1 MTQSQ
6 QTTVRWLHGAPVAEP
21 PSDHSCCRR
30 CNPDVH
36 FYPLDHCDHD
46 ADPFGCG
53 RCDECDESQA
63 SEQQLPQLRAA
74 AAALMYDTGLNPDG
88 SIAVQP
94 IRNIESAVV
103 TAGLAAS
110 VLSNP
115 DIAVEIT
122 RALANCRISPA
133 GVLPPAAETAREHI
147 AGLAERAADRIERS
161 RVDPKKA
168 GDVAEILKQ
177 WLKRKKPRLARIL
190 RTEARRLRIQ
200 PPAEAAA

>member
-30 CNPDVH
+30 CKQDLH

-63 SEQQLPQLRAA
+63 SEQQLPRLRAA
-74 AAALMYDTGLNPDG
+74 AADLMYDTGLNPDG

-103 TAGLAAS
+103 TAGLAAG
-110 VLSNP
+110 VLSDP
-115 DIAVEIT
+115 DITVEIT
-122 RALANCRISPA
+122 RALADCRRSPA
-133 GVLPPAAETAREHI
+133 GVLPPTAEHAREHI
-147 AGLAERAADRIERS
+147 AGLAERAADRIARS
-161 RVDPKKA
+161 QVDPEKA
-168 GDVAEILKQ
+168 GDSTEILRR
-177 WLKRKKPRLARIL
+177 WLKREKPRLASIL

>member
-30 CNPDVH
+30 CKPDVH

-46 ADPFGCG
+46 ADPFGCE
-53 RCDECDESQA
+53 RCDECDESWP
-63 SEQQLPQLRAA
+63 SEQQLPLLRAA
-74 AAALMYDTGLNPDG
+74 AADLMYDTGLNPDG

-110 VLSNP
+110 VLSDPN
-115 DIAVEIT
+115 ITVEIT
-122 RALANCRISPA
+122 RALADCRRSPA
-133 GVLPPAAETAREHI
+133 GVLPPATKPAREHI
-147 AGLAERAADRIERS
+147 AELAERAADRIERS
-161 RVDPKKA
+161 QADPEKA
-168 GDVAEILKQ
+168 GDSTEILKQ
-177 WLKRKKPRLARIL
+177 WLEREKPRLIRIL
-190 RTEARRLRIQ
+190 RTEARRLRNQ

>member
-6 QTTVRWLHGAPVAEP
+6 QPTVRWLHGAPAARP

-30 CNPDVH
+30 CKPDVH

-63 SEQQLPQLRAA
+63 SEQQLPRLRTAA
-74 AAALMYDTGLNPDG
+74 TDLMYDTGLNPDG

-110 VLSNP
+110 VLSDP
-115 DIAVEIT
+115 DITVEIT
-122 RALANCRISPA
+122 RALADCRRSPA
-133 GVLPPAAETAREHI
+133 GALPPATEPARRHI
-147 AGLAERAADRIERS
+147 AGLAEKTADRIERS

-168 GDVAEILKQ
+168 GDAADILRQ
-177 WLKRKKPRLARIL
+177 WLKREKPRLARVL
-190 RTEARRLRIQ
+190 RTEARRLRSQ
-200 PPAEAAA
+200 PPAGAAA